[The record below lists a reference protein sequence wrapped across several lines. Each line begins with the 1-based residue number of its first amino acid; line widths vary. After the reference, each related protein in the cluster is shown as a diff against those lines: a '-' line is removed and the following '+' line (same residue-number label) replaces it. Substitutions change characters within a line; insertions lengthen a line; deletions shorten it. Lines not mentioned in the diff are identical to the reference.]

1 MQLYQALKAYQ
12 ALTELMDQELDYKS
26 AYTLVSLK
34 QKMKPHIDF
43 FLNEEMKL
51 VQTYGRKN
59 EEGMVEW
66 DGNGQFQ
73 FQDADTA
80 ALYNAKHKELEC
92 LKVTPEIE
100 PVIIKAPAKIRA
112 AIIEAVD
119 GLINFEEE
127 C

>member
-1 MQLYQALKAYQ
+1 M
-12 ALTELMDQELDYKS
+12 ELMDQELDYKS

-34 QKMKPHIDF
+34 QQMKPHIDF
-43 FLNEEMKL
+43 FLEEEMKL

-59 EEGMVEW
+59 DEGIVAW

-73 FQDADTA
+73 FPDADTA
-80 ALYNAKHKELEC
+80 ALYNTKHKELEC
-92 LKVTPEIE
+92 LEVTPEIT

-119 GLINFEEE
+119 GVIIFEGE